1 MDSRKQKLEGAGEHI
16 WLHYATQFIAHGR
29 TYTLEVSIPM
39 PIGASAELREQ
50 LLNEADVGMNQLASH
65 VEGRASQIL
74 QQAQP
79 VQEAIPAPMP
89 AARPLATQ
97 QRSSNKPNKPAPVPA
112 ATPAP
117 QTATQAA
124 VQPSPSTPPAQARET
139 VEGTS
144 AREVAVPP
152 TRQTIGAS
160 MPSTMTIG
168 EASGNLTIADF
179 IKLIRDDMGLTS
191 KQAMEMLNVRSL
203 SGLNLRD
210 ALERLQHRIAQ
221 QSEDTNG
228 TTPGTDVARPRTD
241 DTASSGRHMTS
252 VPAVSEGKSEKPVPS
267 AKSTLPSATTVS
279 APAPASRS
287 APISGPPAA
296 SGPTNVTARP
306 VVGEPD
312 LENQTTKVSHLRP
325 VYVFDE
331 EINPDEEGALDEELA
346 DLEESRELT
355 LPERDRAKN
364 LIRRLRESR
373 GATAATAARLQVLDN
388 VIGDQVTKEELQE
401 LVAGIWGAS
410 SLRKLKVDQLEGLIS
425 WAKEDD
431 FVNEVAAVLVLLEE
445 ENYAR
450 GNR

>member
-1 MDSRKQKLEGAGEHI
+1 MDSQKQKLEGAGEHI
-16 WLHYATQFIAHGR
+16 WLRYATQFIANGR
-29 TYTLEVSIPM
+29 TYMLEVSVPM

-50 LLNEADVGMNQLASH
+50 LLNEADVGMKQLASH
-65 VEGRASQIL
+65 VERRAAQIL
-74 QQAQP
+74 QQPQP
-79 VQEAIPAPMP
+79 VQETIAAPMP
-89 AARPLATQ
+89 PARPLTTQ
-97 QRSSNKPNKPAPVPA
+97 QRPSKPAPVSA

-124 VQPSPSTPPAQARET
+124 VQPSPSTPPQAREA
-139 VEGTS
+139 VSGTS
-144 AREVAVPP
+144 SREVAVPP

-160 MPSTMTIG
+160 MPSTVSIS

-191 KQAMEMLNVRSL
+191 KQAMDMLNVRSL

-210 ALERLQHRIAQ
+210 ALERLQHMVAQ

-228 TTPGTDVARPRTD
+228 ATPVTDVAGSPTE
-241 DTASSGRHMTS
+241 DTPSSAKRMRL
-252 VPAVSEGKSEKPVPS
+252 VPDMSAGKSEKPEPS
-267 AKSTLPSATTVS
+267 AKSTLPSATTLSV
-279 APAPASRS
+279 PAPASRA
-287 APISGPPAA
+287 APMSGPHAA
-296 SGPTNVTARP
+296 STNVTARP
-306 VVGEPD
+306 VVDEPD
-312 LENQTTKVSHLRP
+312 LEHQTTKVSELRP
-325 VYVFDE
+325 VFVFDE
-331 EINPDEEGALDEELA
+331 EINPDEEGALDDELD

-373 GATAATAARLQVLDN
+373 GATPATAARLQVLDN

-431 FVNEVAAVLVLLEE
+431 FVNDVAAVLILLEE